1 MKNFFKGISFTQ
13 VLAGSLAAVTSFL
26 LASKIGIAGSV
37 IGVAIGSIV
46 SAVASQLY
54 QNVIH
59 ASSRKLAEANVGSSA
74 TANAKTDA
82 TADATADAKTNV
94 TADATANANDSSNSL
109 ACDDTVILSKPAN
122 GYVTDSG
129 YKSVGDDANMQPS
142 QQSGA
147 LNSGRTISSHA
158 SDPELENTR
167 VMELS
172 ALRKQREEDMALSDG
187 ADIPPISL
195 SQAVNNAYV
204 DSTVRG
210 GYGSSAYRN
219 ASYQRNSN
227 HRVTLIVAVV
237 SALIAVVVTAG
248 IVLLLTQGKGTDYI
262 NQPNPQPTQPQPQ
275 IQQEPRV
282 RTDTHADTHKKTS
295 EGDDS
300 TENAQSGEE
309 SDSNNLHSKVGG
321 EDSSMDRTGRES
333 GSDLRSGSSYGTDS
347 KRQNNSEQD
356 GTTAGG
362 NNNNGAGGD
371 LSDLQ
376 TGSGNGDASTG
387 SRGNDTSSNVSG
399 KVH

>member
-74 TANAKTDA
+74 TANAKTDV
-82 TADATADAKTNV
+82 TANVTANAKTNV

-129 YKSVGDDANMQPS
+129 YKSVGDGANMQPS

-187 ADIPPISL
+187 ANVPPISL

-237 SALIAVVVTAG
+237 NALIAVVVTAG
-248 IVLLLTQGKGTDYI
+248 IVSVSY
-262 NQPNPQPTQPQPQ
+262 
-275 IQQEPRV
+275 
-282 RTDTHADTHKKTS
+282 TH
-295 EGDDS
+295 
-300 TENAQSGEE
+300 
-309 SDSNNLHSKVGG
+309 L
-321 EDSSMDRTGRES
+321 
-333 GSDLRSGSSYGTDS
+333 
-347 KRQNNSEQD
+347 
-356 GTTAGG
+356 
-362 NNNNGAGGD
+362 
-371 LSDLQ
+371 
-376 TGSGNGDASTG
+376 
-387 SRGNDTSSNVSG
+387 
-399 KVH
+399 